1 MSVKITVI
9 NGPNLNLLHLR
20 DSIFYGN
27 DGLDKIEVQLRTI
40 FPHQAFEFFQSNI
53 EGEIINKIQ
62 GCIKEQSA
70 IIINPGGYAHT
81 SVAIKDALELVQY
94 PKIEVH
100 LSNIHNREEFRK
112 HSITATACHG
122 VIAGLKKDGYRLA
135 VLAIQE
141 LAF

>member
-1 MSVKITVI
+1 MSFKITVI

-20 DSIFYGN
+20 DSNHYGN
-27 DGLDKIEVQLRTI
+27 EGLDKIEEQLRTN
-40 FPHQAFEFFQSNI
+40 FPHQGFEFFQSNI
-53 EGEIINKIQ
+53 EGEIIDKIQ

-81 SVAIKDALELVQY
+81 SVAIKDALELVQH

-112 HSITATACHG
+112 HSITATACDG
-122 VIAGLKKDGYRLA
+122 VIAGFKKDSYRLA
-135 VLAIQE
+135 VLAIQA
-141 LAF
+141 LTL

>member
-1 MSVKITVI
+1 MTFKITVI

-20 DSIFYGN
+20 DSILYGN
-27 DGLDKIEVQLRTI
+27 DGLDKIEEQLRTI
-40 FPHQAFEFFQSNI
+40 FPHQEFEFFQSNI
-53 EGEIINKIQ
+53 EGEIIDKIQ

-70 IIINPGGYAHT
+70 VIINPGGYAHS

-112 HSITATACHG
+112 HSITATACNG

-141 LAF
+141 LAL

>member
-1 MSVKITVI
+1 MSFKITVI

-20 DSIFYGN
+20 DSSLYGN
-27 DGLDKIEVQLRTI
+27 EGLDKIADHLKAN
-40 FPHQAFEFFQSNI
+40 FPNQEFDFFQSNI
-53 EGEIINKIQ
+53 EGEIIEKIQ

-81 SVAIKDALELVQY
+81 SVAIKDALELVQH

-122 VIAGLKKDGYRLA
+122 IIAGLKKDGYRLA
-135 VLAIQE
+135 VLAIHA
-141 LAF
+141 LAL

>member
-1 MSVKITVI
+1 MSFKITVI

-20 DSIFYGN
+20 DSILYGN
-27 DGLDKIEVQLRTI
+27 DGLDTIEEQLRTI
-40 FPHQAFEFFQSNI
+40 FPHQEFEFFQSNI

-81 SVAIKDALELVQY
+81 SVAIKDALELVQN

-112 HSITATACHG
+112 HSITATACDG

-141 LAF
+141 LAL

>member
-1 MSVKITVI
+1 MTFKITVI

-20 DSIFYGN
+20 DSSLYGY
-27 DGLDKIEVQLRTI
+27 DGLDKIEVHLRTN
-40 FPHQAFEFFQSNI
+40 FPNQEFEFFQSNI
-53 EGEIINKIQ
+53 EGEIIDKIQ

-81 SVAIKDALELVQY
+81 SVAIKDALELVQN

-100 LSNIHNREEFRK
+100 LSNIHDREEFRK

-135 VLAIQE
+135 VLAIQD
-141 LAF
+141 LAL